1 MKKYKLTGET
11 KLWFDKTLYR
21 IRALIDIKEHGVKK
35 GDLGG
40 WVESEANLSHD
51 GVAWVGGSALVY
63 DAARICDGALVS
75 GSAVVCDAARVSGS
89 AQVCDG
95 AQVSGAAVVCET
107 ARVSCAALVSGS
119 AVVSGSARVGGA
131 AVVSGLAGV
140 SGSARVNSSA
150 QLLTVGPIGSKGNTI
165 TFFNSVNKKIMVSCG
180 GFRGDIDQ
188 FVAHIRATYGDSKH
202 ARACL
207 AAVELAKIQ
216 VDSSASDNDN
226 VVIIP

>member
-1 MKKYKLTGET
+1 MTKYKLTDET
-11 KLWFDKTLYR
+11 KLWFDRTLHR

-40 WVESEANLSHD
+40 WIENEANLSHD
-51 GVAWVGGSALVY
+51 GAAWVGGLAVVC

-75 GSAVVCDAARVSGS
+75 DSALVYDAARVSGS

-107 ARVSCAALVSGS
+107 ARVSGAALISGA

-131 AVVSGLAGV
+131 AVVSGLALVG
-140 SGSARVNSSA
+140 GSARVSSSA
-150 QLLTVGPIGSKGNTI
+150 QLLTVGPIGSRGSTI
-165 TFFNSVNKKIMVSCG
+165 TFFNGVNKKIIVACG

-216 VDSSASDNDN
+216 VDSSASDN
-226 VVIIP
+226 VVLIP

>member
-21 IRALIDIKEHGVKK
+21 IRALIDIKEQGVKK

-40 WVESEANLSHD
+40 WVETEENLSHD
-51 GVAWVGGSALVY
+51 GAAWVGGLAVVC
-63 DAARICDGALVS
+63 DAAQVCDGALVS
-75 GSAVVCDAARVSGS
+75 DSALVYDAARVSGS
-89 AQVCDG
+89 AQVCGG

-107 ARVSCAALVSGS
+107 ARVSGAALVSGS
-119 AVVSGSARVGGA
+119 AVVGGSARVGGA
-131 AVVSGLAGV
+131 AVVSGLALV
-140 SGSARVNSSA
+140 SGSARVSSSA
-150 QLLTVGPIGSKGNTI
+150 QLLTVGPIGSRGNTI

-216 VDSSASDNDN
+216 VDSSASDN
-226 VVIIP
+226 VVLIP

>member
-11 KLWFDKTLYR
+11 KLWFDRTLYR
-21 IRALIDIKEHGVKK
+21 IRALIDIQEHGVKK

-40 WVESEANLSHD
+40 WIEAEENLSHD
-51 GVAWVGGSALVY
+51 SAAWVGGLAVVCDAAQVCDGALVSDSALVY
-63 DAARICDGALVS
+63 DAARIS
-75 GSAVVCDAARVSGS
+75 GL

-107 ARVSCAALVSGS
+107 ARVSGAALVSGS
-119 AVVSGSARVGGA
+119 AVVGGSARVGGT
-131 AVVSGLAGV
+131 AVVSGLALVG
-140 SGSARVNSSA
+140 GSARVSSSA
-150 QLLTVGPIGSKGNTI
+150 QLLTVGPIDSMGNTI
-165 TFFNSVNKKIMVSCG
+165 TFFNNANKKIMVSCG

-216 VDSSASDNDN
+216 VDSSASDNA
-226 VVIIP
+226 VIIP

>member
-1 MKKYKLTGET
+1 MKKYNLTGET
-11 KLWFDKTLYR
+11 KLWFDRTLYR
-21 IRALIDIKEHGVKK
+21 IRALIDIKEYGVKK

-40 WVESEANLSHD
+40 WIENEENLSHD
-51 GVAWVGGSALVY
+51 GAAWVGGLAVVC
-63 DAARICDGALVS
+63 DAAQVCDGALVS
-75 GSAVVCDAARVSGS
+75 DSALVYDAARVSGS

-107 ARVSCAALVSGS
+107 ARVSGAALVSGS

-131 AVVSGLAGV
+131 AVVSGLALV
-140 SGSARVNSSA
+140 SGLARVSSSA
-150 QLLTVGPIGSKGNTI
+150 QLLTVGPIGSRGNTI

-216 VDSSASDNDN
+216 VDSSAVDN
-226 VVIIP
+226 VVLIP

>member
-11 KLWFDKTLYR
+11 KLWFDRTLYR

-40 WVESEANLSHD
+40 WIESEENLSHD
-51 GVAWVGGSALVY
+51 GAAWV
-63 DAARICDGALVS
+63 S
-75 GSAVVCDAARVSGS
+75 GLAVVCDA
-89 AQVCDG
+89 

-107 ARVSCAALVSGS
+107 ARVSGAALVSGS
-119 AVVSGSARVGGA
+119 AVVGGSARVGGA
-131 AVVSGLAGV
+131 AVVSGLALVG
-140 SGSARVNSSA
+140 GSARVSSSA

-165 TFFNSVNKKIMVSCG
+165 TFFNSVNQKIMVSCG

-188 FVAHIRATYGDSKH
+188 FVAHIRATHGDSKH
-202 ARACL
+202 ARAYL

-216 VDSSASDNDN
+216 VDSSASDN